1 MSGSQKRK
9 LKEIKAAQLQS
20 LPKLTTFLKPKP
32 KEDSEPSTSDGKLP
46 GDDHDEA
53 RSAESQSQIS
63 SESAMEV
70 EVPPV
75 IEASSDSSQ
84 LPIRKI
90 LWNKMFVLICVY
102 RVIQLTGR

>member
-9 LKEIKAAQLQS
+9 LKETKAAQLQS

-53 RSAESQSQIS
+53 RSAES
-63 SESAMEV
+63 AMEV
-70 EVPPV
+70 VVPIV